1 MKTLIIIPA
10 LNESET
16 IGNIILNTKKEGW
29 NDILVVDDCSMDYT
43 RETVKQNGADLIC
56 LPINLGAWG
65 AIQTGILFALDKGY
79 SRVVT
84 IDADNQHDPEYIKIL
99 LNELDQNQRDIVI
112 GTCLDR
118 GSRAK
123 HFIWKIFKKLSGLE
137 INDLTSGFR
146 AYSKKSMEIVVSD
159 ESLILEYQDIGVL
172 LLCKKYG
179 LQLAEIDISMNQ
191 RQMGKSRTFHN
202 HMSICRYIFSTLF
215 LIAVKRW

>member
-16 IGNIILNTKKEGW
+16 IGNIIRNTNKNGW
-29 NDILVVDDCSMDYT
+29 NDILVVDDCSNDNT
-43 RETVKQNGADLIC
+43 RESVKKNGADLIC

-65 AIQTGILFALDKGY
+65 AIQTGMLFALTKGY

-84 IDADNQHDPEYIKIL
+84 MDADNQHDPKYIKIL
-99 LNELDQNQRDIVI
+99 LNELDQKQRDIVI

-123 HFIWKIFKKLSGLE
+123 HFIWKLFKKLSGLG
-137 INDLTSGFR
+137 IDDLTSGFR
-146 AYSKKSMEIVVSD
+146 AYSRKAMEIVVSD
-159 ESLILEYQDIGVL
+159 ESLILDYQDIGVL
-172 LLCKKYG
+172 LLCKKHG
-179 LQLAEIDISMNQ
+179 LRLAEIDIDMNQ

-202 HMSICRYIFSTLF
+202 PMSVCRYIFSTLF

>member
-16 IGNIILNTKKEGW
+16 IGNIIRNTKRNGW
-29 NDILVVDDCSMDYT
+29 NDILVVDDCSNDNT
-43 RETVKQNGADLIC
+43 REAAKKNGADLIC

-65 AIQTGILFALDKGY
+65 AIQTGMMFALAKGY

-84 IDADNQHDPEYIKIL
+84 IDADNQHDPKYIKSM
-99 LNELDQNQRDIVI
+99 LNELDQNQLDIVI
-112 GTCLDR
+112 GACLER

-123 HFIWKIFKKLSGLE
+123 YFIWKIFKKLSGLD
-137 INDLTSGFR
+137 IQDLTSGFR
-146 AYSKKSMEIVVSD
+146 AYNRKAMKIVVSD

-172 LLCKKYG
+172 LLCKKHG
-179 LQLAEIDISMNQ
+179 LQLAEIEINMNQ
-191 RQMGKSRTFHN
+191 RQMGKSRIFHN